1 METGT
6 KVDLDQAERVYTERM
21 TAFLA
26 DGLYERLR
34 GELGRTKGAKWLV
47 GTLDEMVLLMNMRE
61 RIRLGLG
68 GETEV
73 RHLAMLLGL
82 ERGEALTESEAV
94 V

>member
-34 GELGRTKGAKWLV
+34 GELGRSKGAKWLV
-47 GTLDEMVLLMNMRE
+47 GTLDEMVLLMAMHE
-61 RIRLGLG
+61 RIMLGMG
-68 GETEV
+68 GEREV
-73 RHLAMLLGL
+73 RHLAELMGL
-82 ERGEALTESEAV
+82 PRNGAHEAERASN
-94 V
+94 